1 MRPPQYLP
9 RPNDTVI
16 ATVHHSSS
24 EAFHC
29 SIGAHTALATLP
41 HLAFDGA
48 TKKTRP
54 QLASGSLVYA
64 HIEQASKDVD
74 PELSCLNTHGAGA
87 MMGRHEDGGGGG
99 LGELKGGMVF
109 AVSGGFARRLLM
121 AKQREEA
128 ALVLLEEVGAKIPF
142 EVAVGR
148 NGLVWVNAGD
158 TKAVLLV
165 GRALQEVDAEG
176 LGIEEQQ
183 KLVRRMLRAM

>member
-1 MRPPQYLP
+1 
-9 RPNDTVI
+9 
-16 ATVHHSSS
+16 
-24 EAFHC
+24 
-29 SIGAHTALATLP
+29 
-41 HLAFDGA
+41 
-48 TKKTRP
+48 
-54 QLASGSLVYA
+54 
-64 HIEQASKDVD
+64 
-74 PELSCLNTHGAGA
+74 
-87 MMGRHEDGGGGG
+87 
-99 LGELKGGMVF
+99 MVF